1 MAGICVV
8 AIDNLKE
15 SFTVKA
21 ALPGVIADVEEKKP
35 VDVGIHVEQ
44 EQRPSGQIKC
54 WFIGGIVAVIVVSTL
69 MTFWLRKR
77 HS

>member
-21 ALPGVIADVEEKKP
+21 ALHGVIADVEEKKP
-35 VDVGIHVEQ
+35 VDVGTQVEQ
-44 EQRPSGQIKC
+44 EQRPSG
-54 WFIGGIVAVIVVSTL
+54 
-69 MTFWLRKR
+69 
-77 HS
+77 

>member
-15 SFTVKA
+15 SFMVKA
-21 ALPGVIADVEEKKP
+21 ALHGVIADVEEKKP
-35 VDVGIHVEQ
+35 VDVGTQVEQ
-44 EQRPSGQIKC
+44 EQRPSGQIKW
-54 WFIGGIVAVIVVSTL
+54 WFISGIVAVIVVSTL